1 MHPDRMTQTG
11 AEHVKVHFHLETDGD
26 WPPASIE
33 SLWALDRGDGT
44 VQLDN
49 TPWFVRGVACGDV
62 LVTHLDEEGVLWAGH
77 VVEPSQNCT
86 IRLIVLR
93 DKGSGAAR
101 QSVLNAFAELGVG
114 REGIERFGMVALDV
128 PPEADLARVQRL
140 LDHDVVQEWWDMEE
154 GCITDA
160 WRAARSG

>member
-1 MHPDRMTQTG
+1 M
-11 AEHVKVHFHLETDGD
+11 KVHFRPETDGD
-26 WPPASIE
+26 WPPASVE

-62 LVTHLDEEGVLWAGH
+62 LTTHPDEDGVHWAGQ
-77 VVEPSQNCT
+77 VVSPSRNCT

-101 QSVLNAFAELGVG
+101 QSLLNAFAELGVG
-114 REGIERFGMVALDV
+114 GEEIERFGMVALDV
-128 PPEADLARVQRL
+128 PPKADLTKVQQF
-140 LDHDVVQEWWDMEE
+140 LDHGVAQQWWDMGE

-160 WRAARSG
+160 WRAARAR